1 MKIELRESINENV
14 VIFSHKCADN
24 SIRKTVEEAV
34 KQGVSLAG
42 VNLSGEDLSGG
53 KLAGADLAVADLTG
67 AKCDESQKDI
77 ILKAIGLVFH
87 EGNDSK

>member
-1 MKIELRESINENV
+1 MKMELRNRTNEDV
-14 VIFSHKCADN
+14 VIFSHECADN

-42 VNLSGEDLSGG
+42 ADLTDANLSKVNLSG
-53 KLAGADLAVADLTG
+53 ADLTG

-77 ILKAIGLVFH
+77 ILKAISLVFH
-87 EGNDSK
+87 EGKEEK